1 MNPRIQDSGRGVTLD
16 GSGERREHKDMVA
29 PGSFS
34 ECLLSSGKVP
44 DKFQRSIPA
53 GSSCLHGDT
62 GGLWVTLQDPAAP
75 VTRDLEVTLC

>member
-1 MNPRIQDSGRGVTLD
+1 MDPRIHDSGRGVTLD
-16 GSGERREHKDMVA
+16 GSGERSEHEDMVA
-29 PGSFS
+29 LVSFS

-62 GGLWVTLQDPAAP
+62 GNPPQSSCTCNLTLGG
-75 VTRDLEVTLC
+75 